1 MVDPFAPYPAAT
13 PDKRPTRFVLAH
25 LGPFRRVMIWA
36 SVLGTAVAVLELG
49 LIWYAGR
56 MVDLMTAGLATFWA
70 MHGAEVALAAIILL
84 LLRPITLALNAALL
98 FAEIST
104 NMRVQ
109 VGWRAHQHML
119 GQPFGSFSE

>member
-1 MVDPFAPYPAAT
+1 MVDPVAPYPAAT

-56 MVDLMTAGLATFWA
+56 MVDLMTAGPAT
-70 MHGAEVALAAIILL
+70 I
-84 LLRPITLALNAALL
+84 
-98 FAEIST
+98 
-104 NMRVQ
+104 
-109 VGWRAHQHML
+109 
-119 GQPFGSFSE
+119 